1 MRALD
6 PEVADTVFEA
16 VVGLIPDRVDDH
28 PLGCHRLR
36 VPDRVCFEGILIRLA
51 VGCSWEDTERLMN
64 HQVSDTTL
72 RARRDEW
79 IDAGVF
85 DALVDE
91 AVTAYDKIIGLDLS
105 DVAVDG
111 SQHKAPCGGVGT
123 GANSTDRRKLG
134 WKWSICTDRAGI
146 PIGWAID
153 GANRH
158 DVILFE
164 PTLAD
169 VEYRGYLAGIDT
181 LHLDRGY
188 DAKRVRSFCDTVGIG
203 ELDCPRRRKPGTP
216 KPDKPDPLGLRW
228 TVERTNSWLTNFGQ
242 LRRNTDRKPR
252 HRGSQLALAITII
265 ITAKLIDWRNR
276 WNLNQTPIR

>member
-16 VVGLIPDRVDDH
+16 VVGLIPDRVDNH
-28 PLGCHRLR
+28 PLGCHRPR

-79 IDAGVF
+79 IEAGGF
-85 DALVDE
+85 EALADE
-91 AVTAYDKIIGLDLS
+91 AVTAYDKIIGLDLP

-111 SQHKAPCGGVGT
+111 SQHKAPCGGIGT

-134 WKWSICTDRAGI
+134 WKWSICTDGAGI
-146 PIGWAID
+146 PIGWAIN

-169 VEYRGYLAGIDT
+169 VEYRGYLADIDT
-181 LHLDRGY
+181 LHLDRG
-188 DAKRVRSFCDTVGIG
+188 
-203 ELDCPRRRKPGTP
+203 
-216 KPDKPDPLGLRW
+216 
-228 TVERTNSWLTNFGQ
+228 
-242 LRRNTDRKPR
+242 
-252 HRGSQLALAITII
+252 
-265 ITAKLIDWRNR
+265 
-276 WNLNQTPIR
+276 